1 MSSLFLQRESHTLN
15 SPFLK
20 TYPGSKSYSWLLMQR
35 IVAGSDMTQT
45 GFVTVPHDDHAVY
58 EGLRNTSPVMK
69 TAS

>member
-1 MSSLFLQRESHTLN
+1 
-15 SPFLK
+15 
-20 TYPGSKSYSWLLMQR
+20 MQR

-45 GFVTVPHDDHAVY
+45 GLVTVPHDDHAVY